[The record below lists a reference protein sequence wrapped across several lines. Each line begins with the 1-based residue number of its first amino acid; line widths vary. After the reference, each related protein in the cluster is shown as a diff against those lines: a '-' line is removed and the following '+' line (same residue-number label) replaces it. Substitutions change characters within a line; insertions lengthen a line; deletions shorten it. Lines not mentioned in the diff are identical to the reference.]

1 MTPDN
6 QLTYINE
13 NLAPG
18 NWGYFFIVLSFG
30 AALLGLISYLF
41 HTRNSEIKSWRN
53 LGRTA
58 FFVHGASVLGIFGIL
73 FYLIYTHQ
81 FQYNYVWSHS
91 SRDLPVYYIISAFWE
106 GQEGSFLLWTFWH
119 IILGSILVFT
129 AKRWEGPVMVVM
141 CLAQVMLTSMVLG
154 LEQISV
160 FGATVNLPIKLGSNP
175 FILLRDAF
183 PDLPLFNSPDYVNKI
198 ADGRGLNALLQNYWM
213 VIHPPVLFLG
223 FASTIV
229 PFAFAMGGLWHGKY
243 GEWVRP
249 ALPWALFNGASL
261 GLGILMGG
269 AWAYEALSFG
279 GFWAWDPVENASLV
293 PWIIMIAGLHTMVI
307 YKARGSALGISYI
320 LVTLGFLLILYST
333 FLTRSGILG
342 DSSVHSF
349 TDLGLSGQLLIF
361 MGVFVVMAAFYL
373 IKHWK
378 KIPKTEKEESVY
390 SREFWMFIGSLVLS
404 LSALHIISITS
415 IPVFNKVSELINSVI
430 NTSLR
435 TNYSKP
441 TDVIA
446 TFHQLQIPF
455 AIIIA
460 ILTGFAQYFK
470 YFKTDSKLFWRKT
483 LISQAIAIA
492 ITIPCVI
499 LLKINDYRLILLFWA
514 SAFTLVGNADI
525 FIGFLRK
532 GKFAVSGPAVAHI
545 GIGLI
550 LLGSLIANGK
560 KEVISLNTEGF
571 ETLAEASVKEKMEN
585 KVLFKNF
592 PVQMN
597 DYRVTYL
604 GDSMDKKHI
613 YFKVNYVKRDKET
626 GKVKEEFTLTPY
638 VIYEEKKD
646 EITAPSP
653 DTRHYLTKDIFTHI
667 TSASN
672 KNQPEYQVN
681 YDTSFVYN
689 VNKGETFKI
698 DSLKITVEDVAI
710 DKGVTEGTKP
720 EDEKYKLTMK
730 LKVTDNMF
738 TYYATPSFV
747 LESGTIIP
755 EEAEIKDFGLKFLYR
770 SLDPKSEKPHELV
783 VMKGKRPQMEFI
795 TLKAVVFPFINLL
808 WIGCIIMV
816 IGFVISI
823 FRRNKENK
831 FLSEKMIPVKQKVS
845 AVLTEPY
852 PETEEV

>member
-6 QLTYINE
+6 QFTYINE
-13 NLAPG
+13 NLLPG

-30 AALLGLISYLF
+30 AALLGMISYLF
-41 HTRNSEIKSWRN
+41 HTRNAESKSWRN

-58 FFVHGASVLGIFGIL
+58 FFIHGASVLGIFSIL

-106 GQEGSFLLWTFWH
+106 GQEGSFLVWTFWH
-119 IILGSILVFT
+119 FVLGGILIFT
-129 AKRWEGPVMVVM
+129 TKKWEGPVLAVICM
-141 CLAQVMLTSMVLG
+141 AQVMLTSMLLG
-154 LEQISV
+154 LEQLSI
-160 FGATVNLPIKLGSNP
+160 FGAVVNLPIKLGSNP

-183 PDLPLFNSPDYVNKI
+183 PDLPLFKSADYVNKI

-229 PFAFAMGGLWHGKY
+229 PFAFAMAGLWHKKY

-307 YKARGSALGISYI
+307 YKTRKSALGISYI

-361 MGVFVVMAAFYL
+361 MGVFVVMAAYYL

-378 KIPKTEKEESVY
+378 KIPKSEKEESVY
-390 SREFWMFIGSLVLS
+390 SREFWMFIGSLILS
-404 LSALHIISITS
+404 LSALHIISLTS
-415 IPVFNKVSELINSVI
+415 IPVFNKVIKLVNSAI
-430 NTSLR
+430 NT
-435 TNYSKP
+435 TFKANYSQP
-441 TDVIA
+441 TDVVA

-460 ILTGFAQYFK
+460 FLTGFAQFFRY
-470 YFKTDSKLFWRKT
+470 YKTDPKLFWRKT
-483 LISQAIAIA
+483 LLSAVISLA

-499 LLKINDYRLILLFWA
+499 LLKINDYKLILLFWA
-514 SAFTLVGNADI
+514 SMFALVGNADI
-525 FIGFLRK
+525 LIGFLRK
-532 GKFAVSGPAVAHI
+532 GKFAVSGAAVSHI

-550 LLGSLIANGK
+550 LLGSLISNGK

-571 ETLAEASVKEKMEN
+571 ETLAQASAKEKMEN

-597 DYRVTYL
+597 DYKVTYL

-613 YFKVNYVKRDKET
+613 YFKVNYKKTDKES
-626 GKVKEEFTLTPY
+626 GKITEEFTLNPY

-653 DTRHYLTKDIFTHI
+653 DTRHYVTKDIFTHI

-672 KNQPEYQVN
+672 KNQPEYQVK
-681 YDTSFVYN
+681 YDTSFTYN
-689 VNKGETFKI
+689 VNKGEIFKI
-698 DSLKITVEDVAI
+698 DSFIITVEDVAI
-710 DKGVTEGTKP
+710 DKGVTQGAKP

-730 LKVTDNMF
+730 LRATDGMF
-738 TYYATPSFV
+738 TYNASPSFV
-747 LESGTIIP
+747 LESGTIVP
-755 EEAEIKDFGLKFLYR
+755 EEAEIRDFGLKFLYR
-770 SLDPKSEKPHELV
+770 GLDPKKEKPHELV
-783 VMKGKRPQMEFI
+783 IMKGKRPQMEFI
-795 TLKAVVFPFINLL
+795 TLKAVIFPFINLL
-808 WIGCIIMV
+808 WIGSIVMV
-816 IGFVISI
+816 FGFGISI

-831 FLSEKMIPVKQKVS
+831 TILNKLIPAKHKVS
-845 AVLTEPY
+845 AVLQEPY
-852 PETEEV
+852 PEKEEV